1 MCNLEAEL
9 IEMRNNLVIYIQRTD
24 TYEEHISLLEDKL
37 VQQDNNNKVGLKQLA
52 SRVVDLEVENNA
64 LKADN
69 AKLKADFQVLK
80 KVSKQS
86 KKEICMKD
94 QGIQSDKENVV
105 IIEQPSEVP
114 TEVFDIPSHPNQFE
128 VLDDSSEISTASKY
142 PFRSRHT

>member
-37 VQQDNNNKVGLKQLA
+37 VQQDNNNKVGLKQLT

-80 KVSKQS
+80 RYQNKAR
-86 KKEICMKD
+86 KK
-94 QGIQSDKENVV
+94 SV
-105 IIEQPSEVP
+105 
-114 TEVFDIPSHPNQFE
+114 
-128 VLDDSSEISTASKY
+128 
-142 PFRSRHT
+142 